1 MITTSEITNG
11 APNRSSRSLRKYL
24 GPFRV
29 RLFQT
34 NRPEMKNI
42 RGMTKVF
49 KKGGARSNPAHF
61 MGSTMGATE
70 WEKFS
75 GLNLDEVE

>member
-1 MITTSEITNG
+1 
-11 APNRSSRSLRKYL
+11 
-24 GPFRV
+24 
-29 RLFQT
+29 
-34 NRPEMKNI
+34 MKNI